1 VVLLTVSCTSS
12 LKTFL
17 FSSPFH
23 VSSTTPIQF
32 YVASSISWSEQ
43 KRKYNYSKMATNL
56 RDKRTSITT
65 MQAKNQA
72 FAIFP
77 TLLISH
83 YPLPLNSVPQ
93 QWAEDTTTDKVP

>member
-1 VVLLTVSCTSS
+1 
-12 LKTFL
+12 
-17 FSSPFH
+17 
-23 VSSTTPIQF
+23 
-32 YVASSISWSEQ
+32 
-43 KRKYNYSKMATNL
+43 MATNF

-93 QWAEDTTTDKVP
+93 QRAEDTTTDKVP